1 MRTQPV
7 EKTPAPVAAPRKNPS
22 SRTVTP
28 ASRFFAEL
36 GRMCALMCV
45 GGGILS
51 FATFQVASWLGYPNL
66 IQQAPELSAAIITIW
81 LALPMA
87 IYMAVRGHGW
97 RHNLEMAVST
107 IAVGIAV
114 IGLLASGVIAA
125 SSLPNWHSLFVLICG
140 PACMIMIVEM
150 LISFNMYSGRA
161 HHQSPA
167 A

>member
-87 IYMAVRGHGW
+87 IYMAVRGHW
-97 RHNLEMAVST
+97 C
-107 IAVGIAV
+107 
-114 IGLLASGVIAA
+114 
-125 SSLPNWHSLFVLICG
+125 FVLLG
-140 PACMIMIVEM
+140 LRGHQFRACFLNGDHAGARGDGAV
-150 LISFNMYSGRA
+150 
-161 HHQSPA
+161 
-167 A
+167 

>member
-7 EKTPAPVAAPRKNPS
+7 EKIPASVAAPRKNPV

-97 RHNLEMAVST
+97 RHNLERRSAPSRS
-107 IAVGIAV
+107 A
-114 IGLLASGVIAA
+114 
-125 SSLPNWHSLFVLICG
+125 
-140 PACMIMIVEM
+140 
-150 LISFNMYSGRA
+150 
-161 HHQSPA
+161 
-167 A
+167 

>member
-7 EKTPAPVAAPRKNPS
+7 EKAPAPVAAPRKNPS

-51 FATFQVASWLGYPNL
+51 FASFQVASWLGYPNL
-66 IQQAPELSAAIITIW
+66 IHQAPELSAAIITIW

-87 IYMAVRGHGW
+87 IYMAVRGHGR

-107 IAVGIAV
+107 TAVGIAV
-114 IGLLASGVIAA
+114 IALLASGVIAA
-125 SSLPNWHSLFVLICG
+125 SSLQWHSLFMLICG
-140 PACMIMIVEM
+140 PACLIMIVEM
-150 LISFNMYSGRA
+150 LLSFNMYSGPARR
-161 HHQSPA
+161 QSPA